1 MKQSFLFFTLT
12 FLQIS
17 GCDNSMQYFDVR
29 KGKDITTK
37 ISPNEKHKV
46 LIRKVDISGSVMV
59 SQPYQVI
66 VEDKAGNKKVI
77 LLADKTSGLTITWLE
92 PAIISICYGKETRIR
107 EFRNSYGFYYENTP
121 YVDGEVILN
130 RKERFE
136 ECGGA

>member
-1 MKQSFLFFTLT
+1 MNRCLLFLILTL
-12 FLQIS
+12 LQIS
-17 GCDNSMQYFDVR
+17 GCDNSRQYFDVR

-77 LLADKTSGLTITWLE
+77 LLADKTSGLTITWLA
-92 PAIISICYGKETRIR
+92 PTIISICYGKET
-107 EFRNSYGFYYENTP
+107 
-121 YVDGEVILN
+121 
-130 RKERFE
+130 
-136 ECGGA
+136 

>member
-1 MKQSFLFFTLT
+1 MKKSFLFFTLT
-12 FLQIS
+12 FLQIA
-17 GCDNSMQYFDVR
+17 GCDNSRQYFDVR
-29 KGKDITTK
+29 EGEDISTR
-37 ISPNEKHKV
+37 ISPNENYKA
-46 LIRKVDISGSVMV
+46 LLRKVDISDSIMV

-92 PAIISICYGKETRIR
+92 PTIISICYGKETRIR

>member
-17 GCDNSMQYFDVR
+17 GCDNSRQYFDVR

-92 PAIISICYGKETRIR
+92 LTIISICYGKETRIR
-107 EFRNSYGFYYENTP
+107 ELKNSYGFYYDNTS

>member
-1 MKQSFLFFTLT
+1 M
-12 FLQIS
+12 QIS
-17 GCDNSMQYFDVR
+17 GCDNSRQYFDER
-29 KGKDITTK
+29 EGEDISTR
-37 ISPNEKHKV
+37 ISPNENYKA
-46 LIRKVDISGSVMV
+46 LLRKVDISDSIMV

-66 VEDKAGNKKVI
+66 VEDKAGNKKVK

-92 PAIISICYGKETRIR
+92 PTIISICYGKETRIR

>member
-1 MKQSFLFFTLT
+1 MILTL
-12 FLQIS
+12 LQIS
-17 GCDNSMQYFDVR
+17 GCDNSRQYFDER
-29 KGKDITTK
+29 EGEDISTR
-37 ISPNEKHKV
+37 ISPNENYKA
-46 LIRKVDISGSVMV
+46 LLRKVDISGSVMV

-92 PAIISICYGKETRIR
+92 PTIISICYGKETRIR

>member
-1 MKQSFLFFTLT
+1 MKKSFLFFTLT

-77 LLADKTSGLTITWLE
+77 LLAEEKIIFAIAKLFFHNKNKTH
-92 PAIISICYGKETRIR
+92 ET
-107 EFRNSYGFYYENTP
+107 
-121 YVDGEVILN
+121 D
-130 RKERFE
+130 
-136 ECGGA
+136 